1 MATPTI
7 KVRVVVNRAGLRTIL
22 RSQGVLDDLT
32 ARAQRVAGRSSVGDL
47 TYEVRSDTGPN
58 RARAAVIAAGA
69 RTNAHELAH
78 HDLART
84 IDAAR

>member
-1 MATPTI
+1 MA
-7 KVRVVVNRAGLRTIL
+7 KVTVKINRQAIREIL
-22 RSQGVLDDLT
+22 RSDRVLADLT
-32 ARAQRVAGRSSVGDL
+32 RRAAAVAAASSTGDL
-47 TYEVRSDTGPN
+47 TYEVRSDVGRA

-84 IDAAR
+84 IDHARR

>member
-1 MATPTI
+1 MAKVTVKLNRQTI
-7 KVRVVVNRAGLRTIL
+7 REIL
-22 RSQGVLDDLT
+22 RSDRVLADLT
-32 ARAQRVAGRSSVGDL
+32 RRAAAVAAASSTGDL
-47 TYEVRSDTGPN
+47 TYEVRSDVGRA

-84 IDAAR
+84 IDHARR

>member
-1 MATPTI
+1 MAT
-7 KVRVVVNRAGLRTIL
+7 VVFKLNRAGVTAIL
-22 RSQGVLDDLT
+22 RSPGVLADLER
-32 ARAQRVAGRSSVGDL
+32 RAGKVAAATSTGDL
-47 TYEVRSDTGPN
+47 TYEVRSDVGAK

-84 IDAAR
+84 IDHAR

>member
-1 MATPTI
+1 MADVTI
-7 KVRVVVNRAGLRTIL
+7 KVNRAGIRQIL
-22 RSQGVLDDLT
+22 RSDRVLADLT
-32 ARAQRVAGRSSVGDL
+32 RRARAVAAATSGGDL
-47 TYEVRSDTGPN
+47 TYEVRSDVGRQ

-84 IDAAR
+84 IDHAR

>member
-1 MATPTI
+1 MANVT
-7 KVRVVVNRAGLRTIL
+7 VRINRAGIVRIL
-22 RSQGVLDDLT
+22 RSDRVLADLVR
-32 ARAQRVAGRSSVGDL
+32 RAQAVADATSAGDL
-47 TYEVRSDTGPN
+47 TYEVRSDIGRQ

-84 IDAAR
+84 IDHARR

>member
-1 MATPTI
+1 MAIVTVKI
-7 KVRVVVNRAGLRTIL
+7 NRQAIREIL
-22 RSQGVLDDLT
+22 RSDRVLADLT
-32 ARAQRVAGRSSVGDL
+32 RRAAAVAAATSTGDL
-47 TYEVRSDTGPN
+47 TYQVRSDTGRH

-84 IDAAR
+84 IDHARR

>member
-1 MATPTI
+1 MAP
-7 KVRVVVNRAGLRTIL
+7 VVVKINRAGIRDIL
-22 RSQGVLDDLT
+22 RSDGVLKDLER
-32 ARAQRVAGRSSVGDL
+32 RAEAVAAASSGADL
-47 TYEVRSDTGPN
+47 TYEVRSDVGRN

-84 IDAAR
+84 IDHARAA

>member
-1 MATPTI
+1 MT
-7 KVRVVVNRAGLRTIL
+7 VVFRVNPAGIRRIL
-22 RSQGVLDDLT
+22 RSDKV
-32 ARAQRVAGRSSVGDL
+32 RAHLAHRAEKVAAASSFGDL
-47 TYEVRSDTGPN
+47 TYEVRSGVGRQ

-84 IDAAR
+84 IDHAR

>member
-1 MATPTI
+1 MAVI
-7 KVRVVVNRAGLRTIL
+7 VKVNRAGIRTIL
-22 RSQGVLDDLT
+22 RSDRVLKDLERR
-32 ARAQRVAGRSSVGDL
+32 ARAVATATSTGDL
-47 TYEVRSDTGPN
+47 TYEVRSDVGRQ

-84 IDAAR
+84 IDHARNP

>member
-1 MATPTI
+1 MANITV
-7 KVRVVVNRAGLRTIL
+7 KVNRAGLRELL
-22 RSQGVLDDLT
+22 RSPRVLADLVR
-32 ARAQRVAGRSSVGDL
+32 RAQAVAAASSMGDI
-47 TYEVRSDTGPN
+47 TYEVRSEAGRA

-84 IDAAR
+84 IDHARR

>member
-1 MATPTI
+1 MAI
-7 KVRVVVNRAGLRTIL
+7 VVKINRAGIRTVL
-22 RSQGVLDDLT
+22 RSDRVLKDLER
-32 ARAQRVAGRSSVGDL
+32 RAKAVADATSTGDL
-47 TYEVRSDTGPN
+47 TYEVRTDVGRQ

-84 IDAAR
+84 IDHARNP